1 VVRFEYEPFPRYD
14 LLLAIGVLTLLG
26 LALIPGWFAR
36 RRERGS
42 SHGTHGPDPEPE
54 GKVPS

>member
-26 LALIPGWFAR
+26 LALLPGWFAR
-36 RRERGS
+36 RRERRS
-42 SHGTHGPDPEPE
+42 SRGKHVKGAEPDGTG
-54 GKVPS
+54 V